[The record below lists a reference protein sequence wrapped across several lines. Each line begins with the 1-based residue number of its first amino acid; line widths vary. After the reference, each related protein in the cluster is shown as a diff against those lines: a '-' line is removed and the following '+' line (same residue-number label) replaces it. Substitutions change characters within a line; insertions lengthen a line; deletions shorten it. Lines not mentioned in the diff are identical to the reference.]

1 MNTQQAPNACNNW
14 FWPGIKQ
21 IKLASWL
28 FLGNKNKVEN
38 SQTDPRPSVSLIFV
52 SKQAVYSNQHLTSKI
67 KILYLCLCI
76 YMPSYAFLCVT
87 VLQYSMVSG

>member
-1 MNTQQAPNACNNW
+1 MNTQQVPNAYNNW
-14 FWPGIKQ
+14 FWQGIKQ

-67 KILYLCLCI
+67 TVFVHI
-76 YMPSYAFLCVT
+76 YAFICILMCDCIT
-87 VLQYSMVSG
+87 IQHG